1 MSLKEIFK
9 SVGLEEKYICREP
22 NFYFWDEN
30 EFMSYTEPSY
40 YESEL
45 KEMDEV
51 YRMHESVL
59 LHYSS
64 GIRFVMLTSENY
76 LGDEVTYSLCRP
88 FIKTLDGKRYSLE
101 AIDFTNQQFITDE
114 GKISFDQVKKD

>member
-9 SVGLEEKYICREP
+9 SVGLEEKYVCKEP
-22 NFYFWDEN
+22 NFYFWDKN
-30 EFMSYTEPSY
+30 EFRSYTDPSY
-40 YESEL
+40 YESEN

-76 LGDEVTYSLCRP
+76 LGDEVTYTLCRP
-88 FIKTLDGKRYSLE
+88 FIKILGGKRYSLE
-101 AIDFTNQQFITDE
+101 AIDFTHQQFITDE
-114 GKISFDQVKKD
+114 GKISFDQVNKN

>member
-1 MSLKEIFK
+1 MSLEKIFYA
-9 SVGLEEKYICREP
+9 VGLEQKYVCREP
-22 NFYFWDEN
+22 NFYFWDKN
-30 EFMSYTEPSY
+30 EFRSYTEPSY
-40 YESEL
+40 YESEN

-76 LGDEVTYSLCRP
+76 YGDEVTYSLCRP
-88 FIKTLDGKRYSLE
+88 FVKKLDGKRYSLE
-101 AIDFTNQQFITDE
+101 AIDFTHQQFITEE
-114 GKISFDQVKKD
+114 GKISFDQVNKN